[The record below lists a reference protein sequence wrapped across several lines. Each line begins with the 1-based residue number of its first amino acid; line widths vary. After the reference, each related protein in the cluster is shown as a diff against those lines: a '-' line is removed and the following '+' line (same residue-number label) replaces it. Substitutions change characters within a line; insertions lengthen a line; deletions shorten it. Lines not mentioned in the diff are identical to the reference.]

1 LTYLD
6 RNSVARGKAF
16 GAIAPILWLRYGST
30 GPCITKVTRSFA
42 APAGASYAILFDINQ
57 WPAFANE
64 VREREDLTSVCI
76 VTDSIAQFQQ
86 VVAELPPQIKASM
99 LYEDYIRNFEINTG
113 VDQ

>member
-1 LTYLD
+1 
-6 RNSVARGKAF
+6 
-16 GAIAPILWLRYGST
+16 
-30 GPCITKVTRSFA
+30 
-42 APAGASYAILFDINQ
+42 
-57 WPAFANE
+57 
-64 VREREDLTSVCI
+64 VCI